1 MDQFLVKRS
10 WGWQVTTSTF
20 HPVSL
25 SIAIWA
31 IILTLVVFK
40 IASDYYSSIER
51 KIIKQQ
57 TKWVLLAASV
67 TVVGALLSEVLFRS
81 LKIDLPP
88 VTSIGFGI
96 TCILLAFSMLKFRLF
111 LINPEVAARNI
122 LSQMTDAV
130 FLLDLDG
137 KIRSVNTAALDL
149 LNYSEI
155 ELIGKNVL
163 SIVVDRNENIHAISD
178 LIDIDHLTQHL
189 EYEVDFLRKDGQ
201 IIPVSISNS
210 FVKSTHGSELR
221 GMVWVSR
228 DITKQKQIEEERQKS
243 ESIRKELEE
252 KRLGFITMTSHEL
265 RTPLTAILGYTEFLE
280 KTLHNDLN
288 KEIFTKQ
295 LGIIKKNALRL
306 DRLTRGMI
314 DLNQIN
320 EQKFRIKKEEV
331 NFLEFL
337 DDSLSIYETK
347 LKEKFVTN
355 LPSGTTPIMI
365 MMDSDRINQVLVNV
379 IDNAIKNSTLEQ
391 LFITVQL
398 EVEQKSID
406 LCITDHGPGIKS
418 EDLEAIFEKFVSIP
432 TKNSVIGSGI
442 GLHVSR
448 MIVKAHGG
456 IMYAESAG
464 LDKGATFHIS
474 LPR

>member
-1 MDQFLVKRS
+1 
-10 WGWQVTTSTF
+10 
-20 HPVSL
+20 
-25 SIAIWA
+25 
-31 IILTLVVFK
+31 
-40 IASDYYSSIER
+40 
-51 KIIKQQ
+51 
-57 TKWVLLAASV
+57 
-67 TVVGALLSEVLFRS
+67 
-81 LKIDLPP
+81 
-88 VTSIGFGI
+88 
-96 TCILLAFSMLKFRLF
+96 
-111 LINPEVAARNI
+111 
-122 LSQMTDAV
+122 
-130 FLLDLDG
+130 
-137 KIRSVNTAALDL
+137 
-149 LNYSEI
+149 
-155 ELIGKNVL
+155 
-163 SIVVDRNENIHAISD
+163 
-178 LIDIDHLTQHL
+178 
-189 EYEVDFLRKDGQ
+189 
-201 IIPVSISNS
+201 
-210 FVKSTHGSELR
+210 
-221 GMVWVSR
+221 
-228 DITKQKQIEEERQKS
+228 
-243 ESIRKELEE
+243 
-252 KRLGFITMTSHEL
+252 
-265 RTPLTAILGYTEFLE
+265 
-280 KTLHNDLN
+280 
-288 KEIFTKQ
+288 
-295 LGIIKKNALRL
+295 
-306 DRLTRGMI
+306 MI